1 MKKSRLLTL
10 TIFTLIS
17 MFIMTGKVN
26 AADYTFNMTAYNV
39 TEACDLS
46 KGGQTCF
53 NKAIRGQLNSQKID
67 NGVVAANQ
75 IIMITINAK
84 ANISNSA
91 LSYFRLKVP
100 FDTNKVTYYDDGTG
114 KVTATASKS
123 TSKIG
128 GVKYEYTIFPS
139 NSYYDEENDETI
151 YETDWTST
159 INVYDGYALTVTDS
173 GDAQMPFEKTTDS
186 AIYGMFF
193 KVNSDIKPGTD
204 INFDISFTNP
214 NKSTISDASFNELAG
229 VSEFPTLKL
238 SVLSS
243 VSTDGTLKEL
253 KAMGNNSIDYLSGKF
268 VPSSNN
274 DLEYNLI
281 VPNSV
286 NSITFTGSATDSKV
300 KGITGLDTANSLD
313 VGDNSFN
320 ITVVA
325 ESGDSTIYKINVK
338 RLSND
343 ATLSN
348 ITTTNGVSFG
358 TLQTGKT
365 TYDVTVPYKTT
376 STTATATTTHSDATI
391 QSGLGTWN
399 IPTDNTTNKKTT
411 FPVLVKAENCK
422 YTTTDVPGNTCD
434 TKTYN
439 FNITRTAPSKNVN
452 LSDLTVDGVTVP
464 GFNPAT
470 IEYTLTDVPYS
481 KSSLVI
487 GATVADPLNDNIS
500 GTGTKTIAVGPN
512 TYKVVVTGEDGTT
525 SKEYTI
531 KVKRLS
537 NNKYL
542 SALNITSSPQG
553 TMAPSTLTPTFGGEY
568 KYSYGPTVTRIDI
581 AATVQDTDKAKV
593 RIVNTTD
600 GASEEL
606 VAKKLNSA
614 SVSVGTNIKTLKVI
628 VTPEDEAE
636 DEMEYTIT
644 LERTKSTNNDLSS
657 LSITPGTITN
667 LDTPFNP
674 NKTEYTATVDPD
686 VTRVDV
692 SAVLADPAN
701 STLGTITGNED
712 LQFGGGNIIRIP
724 VKSESGSTKT
734 YTITV
739 TRKEYN
745 IATLDEIRVGIGGA
759 TPSRISGFN
768 KNTFEYNLYTE
779 ASPLDYNTD
788 KISIEYTE
796 TPDVYTTVT
805 GDSGANLNVN
815 TGANQYKITVRSQ
828 DNSVTNVYKINVY
841 RQKNTD
847 KSTHSV
853 TVAGIEAVQDA
864 TDTKRYNVTLPNSK
878 TSITPSEVVV
888 EIGKDATLLKQ
899 TTTLPLQTK
908 TDNIFTYSITSES
921 GDTENYQI
929 YITRESS
936 SNATIRTVNLRL
948 DGETTPSRSCT
959 FIAPSKECTI
969 EVPTNTTAYFL
980 EPIMDST
987 QRVEPV
993 VGTKYT
999 MDPNLVSDS
1008 EQTRPITIYAEDGT
1022 PENYTIKVKRAK
1034 STVAYLKSL
1043 TLTDITGGKNENI
1056 PVAFNEETT
1065 TYNVIVNGDV
1075 TDIKIEAEKKD
1086 SKSTIDKTLP
1096 HTMTINNYEE
1106 ANSFVIRVTAED
1118 GTTSI
1123 PYTINITRKAK
1134 TDATLRDLRV
1144 EGTTLSDFASTK
1156 INYTYTDVAYNKTSI
1171 DIGASVNDDIASNIL
1186 ENAIIKEVKVNG
1198 NNVSITSDTDITTSI
1213 PLRTGSNTIEVV
1225 VAAQNR
1231 STTKAYT
1238 IVINRAKNQDTG
1250 VSKVEVYFEGAF
1262 HEALWNN
1269 TKNAY
1274 EITVPY
1280 NTITAQG
1287 TNASTDGY
1295 VRVTPNEGATSTDA
1309 LATVTM
1315 GTTNLVTDDPVSGNV
1330 NTHSFNVQA
1339 EDSSVSL
1346 QVYNILITRT
1356 KNNRSELQRVNLYKN
1371 DESNIYAYC
1380 SVDSGSTECT
1390 IGVDADTTSFRLE
1403 GKIPASSKNAQ
1414 VVFSEGGI
1422 EKTSFTLADSEDTKE
1437 IIATVTAEDGTSTP
1451 YRITIL
1457 RSASANFYPEYIKT
1471 NANQEDSTNLVEI
1484 EGFDKTNPG
1493 PYTLEVLSTQS
1504 SITISAKTMDSKA
1517 TLTLLGD
1524 TSTVTGDV
1532 TGNDITFTKNL
1543 EYGKNIIEI
1552 KAQAQDSRMGN
1563 TYKIEVTR
1571 KENTDAELSMIY
1583 IDGQPINDYLPSGVT
1598 FNKSTYEYELVE
1610 LPYNTDKINITVN
1623 NSDGEYGTSENTGLH
1638 ELQTKYYGKVAPVET
1653 SDEYVNTIKV
1663 IGVAHDGSKQ
1673 EYTLSV
1679 KRTPSD
1685 STLISKVIV
1694 TYDGAPHEATC
1705 DLSNK
1710 RCTIT
1715 VPNSVDKLSN
1725 SNVTVVPI
1733 AGRLTTDALATAS
1746 VTTTSLS
1753 TKNETSVP
1761 IRVTAEDGTTTGSS
1775 TNRDYELIVTRAKS
1789 SDARLKTLAI
1799 YDETLS
1805 TIIGTLTPGFN
1816 ATTDSDQ
1823 TFTVTIPQNI
1833 DKINIKAE
1841 PNDSNAHVTGDGVVT
1856 LLTSEDT
1863 IIVNSTSEDSSKTI
1877 KYTLNIKREKNS
1889 NVNIDT
1895 NGGISVIGSDGVEYN
1910 TTITPPINSNTR
1922 EYTVNVPNT
1931 VHDATVK
1938 ITPASNLAHA
1948 AITTTLTSDDVTNP
1962 DGDEDT
1968 ADAKFKLTT
1977 NTTKVVKFEIV
1988 SESGSKMEYTLNIVV
2003 APKSDNTLSSL
2014 KYTLTNGT
2022 ETELLTEEA
2031 LQNDT
2036 TTFDL
2041 GNVAYNVSQITISA
2055 IANDGAEI
2063 TGDIGT
2069 QSILVRD
2076 EGNTYRI
2083 IVTSEDGLSKTYTI
2097 KVKRDKN
2104 NDATLKDLS
2113 INGYALNETFVPS
2126 NKNNINYSVTVSETT
2141 TSLSAS
2147 DFVAR
2152 PTDSNATVTL
2162 IGGENEDGTLDLPT
2176 SGSYD
2181 YRIRVEASDGTE
2193 LIYTINVIR
2202 PKSSNAYLQSVNL
2215 SGATLEP
2222 NNINHSD
2229 TKYTLKV
2236 SNGTNT
2242 IQIKGIPEANTSEV
2256 IYSDSAIYDSETGL
2270 YTYSDIYEG
2279 QQIVL
2284 KVHPEIGT
2292 DKTYIFTVSFIKS
2305 NTATLSDL
2313 SVSGYTF
2320 EEGLF
2325 NGATDYNINTIP
2337 KVTEELVVNVT
2348 PTDAYAKNIE
2358 YFHDNVKVPDCDGER
2373 SCHVPINSGLD
2384 GGTIKVRVTAQD
2396 DTTREEYRIYYKKV
2410 GDNDATLKTL
2420 VPSVGT
2426 LDNTFNSGTD
2436 TYILTVSEDD
2446 DSVTFE
2452 VVASQPTTTISS
2464 NGNTVRG
2471 SLDFTVS
2478 NLTPGATT
2486 PVVIKTKAED
2496 GTEKTYTVNVFRP
2509 NRSGN
2514 NDSSLSSLTVKDK
2527 ENKDYPLNEEFK
2539 PGTLGYSIEEIP
2551 YSVKEL
2557 VINAETNVNTSTP
2570 TYKVNGVAQ
2579 ATNTVIIPDTA
2590 GSGTIVVEV
2599 TAEDGSK
2606 TNYEIN
2612 YRKAAPS
2619 ENFYLESL
2627 EVGRASLNEKFDK
2640 LTGKYTINI
2649 PETQS
2654 SIDLTLVP
2662 EDANSTITVNG
2673 EDYVNGT
2680 KITKNISKGTSTI
2693 NIIVTSESGFTKAY
2707 QITVTREDNSGPV
2720 NPPDNPDD
2728 PSQDEKITSKVFGHT
2743 IDDDYI
2749 RTVAEG
2755 ATAIDMKD
2763 QLDNDNSKLEIWSAD
2778 DSSKINDGDVVGTG
2792 MIVKLIVG
2800 GKVVDSKVIIVK
2812 GDVDGSGEIDV
2823 FDVTDMI
2830 KHIVGD
2836 KELTGPYL
2844 VAADVFQDE
2853 GDEPGMVDI
2862 FDTTDVIFHIVGDKP
2877 LIFK

>member
-1 MKKSRLLTL
+1 MSRKKFISLLMVIAITFFVGINVAEASTNSLGLRAVKCQIDKNNLKGEEDLDDCWYDYLDGNLDSYIVGSDGIVDPGTTVMFIVDYSLLSGAGDIVGYNYSIYYDTNLWNPGGSSYSDDIYYQFDVMSYPGSTVDKRGNRKTYWTSEGGFTPGKIMLSGFDDNSSSHPITENFELGYFFLTL
-10 TIFTLIS
+10 KDDATSGTTTSLAFGNPKTETS
-17 MFIMTGKVN
+17 FSNASKVN
-26 AADYTFNMTAYNV
+26 QPITLTDYSITV
-39 TEACDLS
+39 SGEAGQS
-46 KGGQTCF
+46 K
-53 NKAIRGQLNSQKID
+53 
-67 NGVVAANQ
+67 
-75 IIMITINAK
+75 
-84 ANISNSA
+84 
-91 LSYFRLKVP
+91 
-100 FDTNKVTYYDDGTG
+100 
-114 KVTATASKS
+114 
-123 TSKIG
+123 
-128 GVKYEYTIFPS
+128 
-139 NSYYDEENDETI
+139 
-151 YETDWTST
+151 
-159 INVYDGYALTVTDS
+159 
-173 GDAQMPFEKTTDS
+173 
-186 AIYGMFF
+186 
-193 KVNSDIKPGTD
+193 
-204 INFDISFTNP
+204 
-214 NKSTISDASFNELAG
+214 
-229 VSEFPTLKL
+229 
-238 SVLSS
+238 
-243 VSTDGTLKEL
+243 DGTLKEL
-253 KAMGNNSIDYLSGKF
+253 KAMGNSIDYLNGKF
-268 VPSSNN
+268 VPSSSS

-286 NSITFTGSATDSKV
+286 ENITFTGSATDSKV
-300 KGITGLDTANSLD
+300 KGITGLDSANSLN

-343 ATLSN
+343 ATLSS

-376 STTATATTTHSDATI
+376 STTATAAPTHNNATI

-399 IPTDNTTNKKTT
+399 IPTDNSTNKKTT
-411 FPVLVKAENCK
+411 FPVVVKAENCK
-422 YTTTDVPGNTCD
+422 YTTTEVPGNTCD
-434 TKTYN
+434 SLTYN

-470 IEYTLTDVPYS
+470 KEYTLTDVPYS
-481 KSSLVI
+481 KTNLVI
-487 GATVADPLNDNIS
+487 GATVEDPLNDNIT

-512 TYKVVVTGEDGTT
+512 TYEVVVTGEDGTT
-525 SKEYTI
+525 TKKYTI
-531 KVKRLS
+531 NVKRLS
-537 NNKYL
+537 NNNYL

-553 TMAPSTLTPTFGGEY
+553 TMSPSTFTPSFGNEY
-568 KYSYGPTVTRIDI
+568 KYTYGPTVTRIDI

-600 GASEEL
+600 GANEEL

-614 SVSVGTNIKTLKVI
+614 SVSVGTNIKTLQVI
-628 VTPEDEAE
+628 VTPEDETQTE
-636 DEMEYTIT
+636 KEYNIV
-644 LERTKSTNNDLSS
+644 LERTKSTNNNLSS
-657 LSITPGTITN
+657 LSITPGTITD

-674 NKTEYTATVDPD
+674 NKTDYTAIVEPN

-692 SAVLADPAN
+692 NAVLADPAN
-701 STLGTITGNED
+701 ATLGTITGNEN
-712 LQFGGGNIIRIP
+712 LQFGSGNVIRIP
-724 VKSESGSTKT
+724 VTNENNDVKT

-745 IATLDEIRVGIGGA
+745 IATLDEIRVGFGGA
-759 TPSRISGFN
+759 TPTRISGFN
-768 KNTFEYNLYTE
+768 KNTIEYNLYTE
-779 ASPLDYNTD
+779 DSPLDYATD

-796 TPDVYTTVT
+796 TPDVHTTVT
-805 GDSGANLNVN
+805 GDYGTNLNVN
-815 TGANQYKITVRSQ
+815 TGANQYRITVKSQ

-847 KSTHSV
+847 KSTHKV
-853 TVAGIEAVQDA
+853 TVAGKEAIQDS
-864 TDTKRYNVTLPNSK
+864 TNTKRYNVTLPNSK
-878 TSITPSEVVV
+878 TSITPSEVDI
-888 EIGKDATLLKQ
+888 EIGAGAKLAKQ
-899 TTTLPLQTK
+899 TTTLPLATK

-948 DGETTPSRSCT
+948 DGETSPSKACT

-980 EPIMDST
+980 EPVMDST

-993 VGTKYT
+993 IGTKYT
-999 MDPNLVSDS
+999 MDPTLTSDS

-1022 PENYTIKVKRAK
+1022 PENYTIRVKRAK

-1043 TLTDITGGKNENI
+1043 TLTDVTGGKNENI
-1056 PVAFNEETT
+1056 PVAFSEETT
-1065 TYNVIVNGDV
+1065 TYNVTVDGDV
-1075 TDIKIEAEKKD
+1075 TDVKIEAEKKD
-1086 SKSTIDKTLP
+1086 SKSKIDKTLP
-1096 HTMTINNYEE
+1096 HTMNISNYEV

-1118 GTTSI
+1118 DTTSL

-1134 TDATLRDLRV
+1134 TDATLRDLRI
-1144 EGTTLSDFASTK
+1144 EGTTLSDFAKTET
-1156 INYTYTDVAYNKTSI
+1156 NYTYTDVAYNKTSI
-1171 DIGASVNDDIASNIL
+1171 DIGATVSDDIAANLI
-1186 ENAIIKEVKVNG
+1186 ENAIIKEIKVNG
-1198 NNVSITSDTDITTSI
+1198 NNASITSATDVTTSV

-1231 STTKAYT
+1231 STTKTYK
-1238 IVINRAKNQDTG
+1238 VVVNRAKNQDTG
-1250 VSKVEVYFEGAF
+1250 ISKVEVYFEGAF

-1269 TKNAY
+1269 TNNAY

-1280 NTITAQG
+1280 NTVTAQG

-1295 VRVTPNEGATSTDA
+1295 VRVTPNTGVTSTDA

-1315 GTTNLVTDDPVSGNV
+1315 GTTNLVTDNPVTGNV

-1339 EDSSVSL
+1339 EDPSVPL

-1371 DESNIYAYC
+1371 DDTNIYAYC
-1380 SVDSGSTECT
+1380 SVDAGSTECT
-1390 IGVDADTTSFRLE
+1390 IGVDADTTSFRLD
-1403 GKIPASSKNAQ
+1403 GIIPATSKNAT
-1414 VVFSEGGI
+1414 VKFSEGGV

-1437 IIATVTAEDGTSTP
+1437 ITATVTAEDGTSTP
-1451 YRITIL
+1451 YKITIL

-1471 NANQEDSTNLVEI
+1471 NANQEDPTNLVEI

-1493 PYTLEVLSTQS
+1493 PYTLEVPSTQS
-1504 SITISAKTMDSKA
+1504 SITISAKTVDSKA

-1524 TSTVTGDV
+1524 TASVTGV
-1532 TGNDITFTKNL
+1532 ITGNDITFTKNL

-1552 KAQAQDSRMGN
+1552 KAQAQDPRMSN

-1571 KENTDAELSMIY
+1571 KENTDATLSMIY
-1583 IDGQPINDYLPSGVT
+1583 INGQPINDYLPSGTV
-1598 FNKSTYEYELVE
+1598 FNKDTFEYELQE
-1610 LPYNTDKINITVN
+1610 LPYNTDKINITVT
-1623 NSDGEYGTSENTGLH
+1623 NSDGEYGTSKDTGLK
-1638 ELQTKYYGKVAPVET
+1638 ELQTKYYGKIAPVVE

-1663 IGVAHDGSKQ
+1663 IGVAHNKSEQ
-1673 EYTLSV
+1673 EYTISV
-1679 KRTPSD
+1679 KRTPNN
-1685 STLISKVIV
+1685 STLISKVTV
-1694 TYDGAPHEATC
+1694 TYDGAPHDATC
-1705 DLSNK
+1705 DISNK

-1715 VPNSVDKLSN
+1715 VPNSVTTLSN
-1725 SNVTVVPI
+1725 SNVTVETP
-1733 AGRLTTDALATAS
+1733 AGRLTTDAKATAS
-1746 VTTTSLS
+1746 VTTTVLS
-1753 TKNETSVP
+1753 TTSDAVVP

-1775 TNRDYELIVTRAKS
+1775 TNRDYELIVTREKS
-1789 SDARLKTLAI
+1789 SDARLKTLGV
-1799 YDETLS
+1799 YDETGN
-1805 TIIGTLTPGFN
+1805 TIVGTLTPGFN

-1823 TFTVTIPQNI
+1823 TFTVTVPQNT

-1841 PNDSNAHVTGDGVVT
+1841 PYDVNTNIINDGVIT
-1856 LLTSEDT
+1856 LDSSEQT
-1863 IIVNSTSEDSSKTI
+1863 IVVNSTSEDGSKTI
-1877 KYTLNIKREKNS
+1877 KYTLNIKREQNS
-1889 NVNIDT
+1889 NVNLDT
-1895 NGGISVIGSDGVEYN
+1895 TNGISVKGSDGVEYN
-1910 TTITPPINSNTR
+1910 TTITPPINPMGR
-1922 EYTVNVPNT
+1922 VYTVNVPNT
-1931 VHDATVK
+1931 VTDATVK
-1938 ITPASNLAHA
+1938 ITPASNLASA
-1948 AITTTLTSDDVTNP
+1948 SFITTLGSDDIANP
-1962 DGDEDT
+1962 DGDNNT

-1977 NTTKVVKFEIV
+1977 NTTKVVKFEIQ
-1988 SESGSKMEYTLNIVV
+1988 SESGTTQEYTLNIVV
-2003 APKSDNTLSSL
+2003 APKTDNTLASL

-2031 LQNDT
+2031 KTAGT

-2041 GNVAYNVSQITISA
+2041 GEVEYNVSQITISA
-2055 IANDGAEI
+2055 VANDSTAIIG
-2063 TGDIGT
+2063 GDIGT
-2069 QSILVRD
+2069 ESIIVRD

-2083 IVTSEDGLSKTYTI
+2083 TATSEDGLSKTYTI
-2097 KVKRDKN
+2097 KVKRKKN
-2104 NDATLKDLS
+2104 SDATLKELS
-2113 INGYALNETFVPS
+2113 VNGYALNETFVPS
-2126 NKNNINYSVTVSETT
+2126 NKDNINYSVTVSETT

-2147 DFVAR
+2147 DFIAK

-2162 IGGENEDGTLDLPT
+2162 IGGETEDGTLDLPT

-2181 YRIRVEASDGTE
+2181 YKIKVTAHDGTTE
-2193 LIYTINVIR
+2193 LTYTINVTR

-2222 NNINHSD
+2222 NNINHND

-2242 IQIKGIPEANTSEV
+2242 IKIKGIPEANTSV
-2256 IYSDSAIYDSETGL
+2256 VSYDTEAVYDNEKDL
-2270 YTYSDIYEG
+2270 YTYNDIYEG
-2279 QQIVL
+2279 QQIVI
-2284 KVHPEIGT
+2284 KVKPEVGQERT
-2292 DKTYIFTVSFIKS
+2292 HIFTVSFIKS
-2305 NTATLSDL
+2305 NTATLNDL

-2325 NGATDYNINTIP
+2325 NGATDYHINNIP
-2337 KVTEELVVNVT
+2337 KVTEELVVNAT
-2348 PTDAYAKNIE
+2348 PTDTYFANIE
-2358 YFHDNVKVPDCDGER
+2358 YFHNNIKVADCDGQK
-2373 SCHVPINSGLD
+2373 SCHVPINSGLE

-2396 DTTREEYRIYYKKV
+2396 DTTHEEYRIYYQKV
-2410 GDNDATLKTL
+2410 GDNDATLKSL
-2420 VPSVGT
+2420 VPDKGT

-2436 TYILTVSEDD
+2436 TYTLTLDEEDENVS
-2446 DSVTFE
+2446 FE
-2452 VVASQPTTTISS
+2452 VEATQPTTTISS
-2464 NGNTVRG
+2464 DGNTARG
-2471 SLDFTVS
+2471 NLSFTVS
-2478 NLTPGATT
+2478 SITPGTTT
-2486 PVVIKTKAED
+2486 PVVINTRAED
-2496 GTEKTYTVNVFRP
+2496 GTPKTYTVNIFRP

-2527 ENKDYPLNEEFK
+2527 KDKDYPLKEEFK
-2539 PGTLGYSIEEIP
+2539 PGTLEYSIEEIP

-2557 VINAETNVNTSTP
+2557 VINAETNVNTSNV

-2579 ATNTVIIPDTA
+2579 ATNTVTIPDNVRN
-2590 GSGTIVVEV
+2590 GVIIVDV

-2606 TNYEIN
+2606 TSYEIS
-2612 YRKAAPS
+2612 YRKDAAS

-2627 EVGRASLNEKFDK
+2627 VVGRATLKEPFDK
-2640 LTGKYTINI
+2640 LTSKYTTTI
-2649 PETQS
+2649 PETQN

-2662 EDANSTITVNG
+2662 EDANATITVDG
-2673 EDYVNGT
+2673 DAYVNGT
-2680 KITKNISKGTSTI
+2680 KITKNIAKGTNTI
-2693 NIIVTSESGFTKAY
+2693 NVIVTAENGFTKTY
-2707 QITVTREDNSGPV
+2707 QVIVTRSDSSSPV
-2720 NPPDNPDD
+2720 TPPGPDD
-2728 PSQDEKITSKVFGHT
+2728 PSEDEKITSKVFGHT

-2755 ATAIDMKD
+2755 ATALDMKD

-2778 DSSKINDGDVVGTG
+2778 DSSKINDNDIVGTG

-2800 GKVVDSKVIIVK
+2800 GKVVDSKVIIIK

-2844 VAADVFQDE
+2844 VAADIFQDE

-2877 LIFK
+2877 LIFKP